1 VTTTTA
7 ASNGSRRRE
16 PRPPE
21 LPVHSL
27 LDAIPYLRRP
37 FAPDAIRWKVQST
50 WTPPG
55 EENPKA
61 GQVVAYIDA
70 RLVIARL
77 NLVCPTLWDEEYEI
91 LSLPGPND
99 KGAMKVRCLLTIDGK
114 RRQGEGVGRGAEA
127 YKASHSDAL
136 KRATVKFDI
145 AHSIYALPAVRMQ
158 AGDGDGRLPVRGPQ
172 GKRTLRIEPNQ
183 LTWLRDR
190 YAAWL
195 ETDAARAFGEPLD
208 HGDMLDAQG
217 DPDVPEPEPAEAPA
231 DALFEDPDPPR
242 PSGRKIT
249 AVRAQELAELFA
261 RTDAD
266 ADDLL
271 AFLRQIGAKAD
282 DDVATALKG
291 LRVSQAAQVEGWI
304 GTLGARA

>member
-7 ASNGSRRRE
+7 ARNGSRRRVE

-50 WTPPG
+50 WTPPN
-55 EENPKA
+55 EQDPKF

-77 NLVCPTLWDEEYEI
+77 NLVCPTLWQERFE
-91 LSLPGPND
+91 LFSTGQGGHSALW
-99 KGAMKVRCLLTIDGK
+99 CHLTVDGVTHSDV
-114 RRQGEGVGRGAEA
+114 GEGKGKGLI
-127 YKASHSDAL
+127 SDAR
-136 KRATVKFDI
+136 KRAAVCFEI
-145 AHSIYALPAVRMQ
+145 GSFLYALPAVRMQ

-231 DALFEDPDPPR
+231 EALFEDPDPP
-242 PSGRKIT
+242 PPTGRKIT

-261 RTDAD
+261 RTDAS

-271 AFLRQIGAKAD
+271 AFLHRIGAKAD

-304 GTLGARA
+304 GTLGATA